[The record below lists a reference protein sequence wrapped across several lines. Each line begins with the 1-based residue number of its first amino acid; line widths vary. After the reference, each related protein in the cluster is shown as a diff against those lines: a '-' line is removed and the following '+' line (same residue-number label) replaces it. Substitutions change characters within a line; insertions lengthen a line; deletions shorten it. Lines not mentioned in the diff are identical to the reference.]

1 MKTSKTNYSIS
12 MACSVAGV
20 LNRRWN

>member
-20 LNRRWN
+20 LKRCWN